1 MAHWTT
7 FDIDGEVTGSGH
19 VSKSRLFNFN
29 SKFPSLIYDELYED
43 VGTGGFILGDT
54 KRAFL
59 ATDFYIE
66 TDDSGG
72 TILEEGTDYQLID
85 EDFNYTEEVGATVY
99 TRVQILN
106 AAYQTGPLYISYKC
120 CGSYT
125 DVDVINNI
133 NDNFSEYLEENYGCL
148 FYPSYQNL
156 TAKPNSSNPNY
167 QVDIAWSELRIEN
180 RRTTNKSFTLDIT
193 ASGVLGLDAG
203 SEAVSTWYYIWA
215 ICNDAGT
222 SVSAILSA
230 SATAPTL
237 PSGYTKK
244 RLIGAVYNMADGH
257 FRAMYQ
263 LNASIRFNEI
273 TALLNGKA
281 KILTDIS
288 LDTVI
293 PLSSSVVVV
302 RTFANTNGAMTT
314 DIHGY
319 ISTISVKQLTNRT
332 FSNTYGQAVERV
344 ITDNQKLQY
353 ITDSEGISICNVYVS
368 GFELNL

>member
-19 VSKSRLFNFN
+19 VSKSRLFNYN
-29 SKFPSLIYDELYED
+29 SQFPSLIYDELYED

-133 NDNFSEYLEENYGCL
+133 NDNFSEYLEENYSCL

-156 TAKPNSSNPNY
+156 TAKPNTSNPTY
-167 QVDIAWSELRIEN
+167 QVDIAWDELRIEN
-180 RRTTNKSFTLDIT
+180 RRTTSQSFTLDIT
-193 ASGVLGLDAG
+193 QSGALGLDTGA
-203 SEAVSTWYYIWA
+203 EAVSTWYYIWA

-222 SVSAILSA
+222 TVSVILSA
-230 SATAPTL
+230 SATSPTL

-244 RLIGAVYNMADGH
+244 RLISAVFNLATGH
-257 FRAMYQ
+257 FRGFQQKDANYTIQ
-263 LNASIRFNEI
+263 SV
-273 TALLNGKA
+273 
-281 KILTDIS
+281 
-288 LDTVI
+288 TVI
-293 PLSSSVVVV
+293 SAGTAGSCTAVSLAAIIPINSRVVHGALHNDSVGWITYVYNTSSSYGQKMCGSGGGS
-302 RTFANTNGAMTT
+302 TYANICIPIIDAQIIYYNISGGHAY
-314 DIHGY
+314 IY
-319 ISTISVKQLTNRT
+319 IS
-332 FSNTYGQAVERV
+332 G
-344 ITDNQKLQY
+344 
-353 ITDSEGISICNVYVS
+353 C
-368 GFELNL
+368 ELNI